1 MNARQLGAAAVWLGF
16 LAIFTWS
23 FCGCG
28 AVTVSENDG
37 GAARG
42 GDGAAVDVVEVLLE
56 AGTTRELEAGNT
68 DLQVEAAAP
77 SCSSVDDG
85 CPACAM
91 AAGVDGVPYASAAQC
106 RAVVDCVVAGDAGAY
121 PLQSCH
127 NLAGGGVDYGGL
139 HCAQALLERACP
151 DVAR

>member
-28 AVTVSENDG
+28 AVTVSENDVDA
-37 GAARG
+37 GAGVDAG
-42 GDGAAVDVVEVLLE
+42 VDVAHVLE

-85 CPACAM
+85 CAACAT
-91 AAGVDGVPYASAAQC
+91 AAGVDGVPYATAAQC

>member
-28 AVTVSENDG
+28 AVTVSQNDVDA
-37 GAARG
+37 GAGVDAG
-42 GDGAAVDVVEVLLE
+42 VDVEHVLE

-68 DLQVEAAAP
+68 DLQAEAAAP

-85 CPACAM
+85 CAACAT

-151 DVAR
+151 NVAR